1 MPPAQVLAPWPQQA
15 PPPRPCVQT
24 PPPPPPAPARKAP
37 PQPPTWSPSGTAV
50 QVAGRVISCPM
61 LYVGKLP
68 GGTRSHDRDVEVVD
82 PTLPVDWGH
91 PDFEGRSMGY
101 WPAYH
106 SIGPRHRAA
115 YLLWLDGGRKAPN
128 AYIGYVFLYFYG
140 LERRALVD
148 PRRDSTAAAD
158 LPRIFAEVNRLLI
171 VYGDNRSFH
180 GYATGFRALLH
191 ALLDQGEG
199 APPDPDEHNRWDP
212 PLRLRLGI
220 GRFAEAGSP
229 VPVDWAWSW
238 AMTHPEINP
247 RTPSVRCPDEFR
259 ALFTV
264 RYRAEHGDGIVVRP
278 LKKRVELRYH
288 PASSGIGEVTVTT
301 GVPDVLTAA
310 VPTRK
315 LAALVDSC
323 ADDLDAYSRLLG
335 RQPEASGTLPALALL
350 PAELVAGEGLRPVR
364 ELVDRLLPAE
374 LPQARFELSELTGLW
389 PTRTPGKFLKADAVG
404 IAQLLDKLGVG
415 IEPDV
420 RVGGPV
426 LASGPAVLFRVTA
439 AQPTSA
445 SPEYTAAT
453 TLLHLAAVVS
463 AADDDV
469 SDEERDHLVAHLE
482 SSLDLTEGE
491 RIRLAAHLDRLLA
504 SAPKLTGLTK
514 RLAVLS
520 DAQRAHVARFATIV
534 AAVDGVVSPGEVDTL
549 RKIYKLLGQ
558 DPDSVYA
565 ELHTLSAA
573 APRSVKGASP
583 RPAPAT
589 EPVTVVP
596 SNGAPSG
603 YRIPSRPKPEPA
615 AQPGRVGLVRLD
627 PELVAAKMRESAAVA
642 ALLAD
647 VFDDEPEEPQPVPI
661 APPAPVV
668 QVDPVG
674 SLDNAHSAV
683 LRRLATAPEWSR
695 ADYESLCAGFGL
707 LPEGALDVL
716 NEAACETCDEPVV
729 EDDGDRLT
737 INDYALGE
745 LLA

>member
-1 MPPAQVLAPWPQQA
+1 M
-15 PPPRPCVQT
+15 
-24 PPPPPPAPARKAP
+24 RKAP
-37 PQPPTWSPSGTAV
+37 PQPPTWSPFGATA
-50 QVAGRVISCPM
+50 QVAGRMVSASM

-68 GGTRSHDRDVEVVD
+68 GGTHSHDRDVEVVD
-82 PTLPVDWGH
+82 PTLPVDWAH
-91 PDFEGRSMGY
+91 PDFNGRSMGY

-106 SIGPRHRAA
+106 SIDPRNRAA
-115 YLLWLDGGRKAPN
+115 YLMWLDSGRKAPD

-140 LERRALVD
+140 LERRVLVD
-148 PRRDSTAAAD
+148 PRRDPTAEAD
-158 LPRIFAEVNRLLI
+158 LPRIFAEVTRLLV

-180 GYATGFRALLH
+180 GYATAFRDLLH
-191 ALLDQGEG
+191 TLLDQGG
-199 APPDPDEHNRWDP
+199 DTPPDPDEHNRWDP
-212 PLRLRLGI
+212 PLRLRLGV

-229 VPVDWAWSW
+229 VPADWAWAW
-238 AMTHPEINP
+238 AMTHPEIHP
-247 RTPSVRCPDEFR
+247 RTPASRCPDEFR
-259 ALFTV
+259 ALFTA
-264 RYRAEHGDGIVVRP
+264 RYRADHGDGIVVRP

-288 PASSGIGEVTVTT
+288 PASGGIGEVVVTT
-301 GVPDVLTAA
+301 GVPDVLTATI
-310 VPTRK
+310 PTRK

-350 PAELVAGEGLRPVR
+350 PAELAAGEGLRPVR
-364 ELVDRLLPAE
+364 ELVDRLLPAD
-374 LPQARFELSELTGLW
+374 LSQARFELSELTGLW
-389 PTRTPGKFLKADAVG
+389 PARTPGKFLKADAVG

-420 RVGGPV
+420 RLGGPV

-469 SDEERDHLVAHLE
+469 SDDERDHLVAHLE

-491 RIRLAAHLDRLLA
+491 RIRLAAHLDRLLV

-514 RLAVLS
+514 RLAALG
-520 DAQRAHVARFATIV
+520 DAQRAHVARFATVV

-565 ELHTLSAA
+565 ELHALSAE
-573 APRSVKGASP
+573 APQSAKGTPS

-596 SNGAPSG
+596 SDGVPSG
-603 YRIPSRPKPEPA
+603 YLIPPRPEPERL
-615 AQPGRVGLVRLD
+615 AQPGRTGSLRLD
-627 PELVAAKMRESAAVA
+627 PELIAAKMRESAAVA

-647 VFDDEPEEPQPVPI
+647 VFDDEPGEPRPAPA

-668 QVDPVG
+668 QVEPVG

-707 LPEGALDVL
+707 LPEGVLDVL
-716 NEAACETCDEPVV
+716 NEAACEASDEPVV